1 MRRTLCKSKIHR
13 ATLTGADLHYEGSLT
28 VDRALMD
35 AADLLP
41 FEKVQVVNVNT
52 GARLETYVI
61 EGPRASGTVQLNGA
75 AARLGM
81 AGDLVIIISYGE
93 YAPDELTADFV
104 PRIVFVDTE
113 NRPVVP
119 HSAAER
125 EEGRHEA

>member
-28 VDRALMD
+28 VDRDLMD
-35 AADLLP
+35 AADLLA

-61 EGPRASGTVQLNGA
+61 EGARGSGTIQLNGA

-81 AGDLVIIISYGE
+81 PGDLVIVISYADYEPHELAGF
-93 YAPDELTADFV
+93 APT
-104 PRIVFVDTE
+104 IVFVDE
-113 NRPVVP
+113 KNRRCTP
-119 HSAAER
+119 HSTHEL